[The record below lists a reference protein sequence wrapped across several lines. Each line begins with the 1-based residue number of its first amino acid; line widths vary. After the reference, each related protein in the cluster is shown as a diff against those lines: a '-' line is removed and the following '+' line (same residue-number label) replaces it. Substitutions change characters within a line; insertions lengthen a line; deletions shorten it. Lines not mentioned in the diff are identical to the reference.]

1 MTTSVTT
8 FIRAAII
15 YLVIGT
21 TMGVAMIIE
30 PTWAAPLRTA
40 HAHINLLGWVSMMIF
55 GVGYHVLPRFRGK
68 QLHSERLAM
77 TQAVLA
83 NVGLVGLAVFI
94 TLFNL
99 NGGDMLKFTAAFFG
113 AVLALSFYLFVYNM
127 LRTM

>member
-1 MTTSVTT
+1 MTTSVVT

-21 TMGVAMIIE
+21 TMGVVMAVNPE
-30 PTWAAPLRTA
+30 WAAPLRTA
-40 HAHINLLGWVSMMIF
+40 HAHINLVGWLSMMVF

-68 QLHSERLAM
+68 QLYSERIAM
-77 TQAVLA
+77 TQAVVA
-83 NVGLVGLAVFI
+83 NIGLVGLAVFM

-99 NGGDMLKFTAAFFG
+99 YGGDPLKYLAAFFG
-113 AVLALSFYLFVYNM
+113 AILAISFYLFVYNM